1 MPGYNTHRI
10 FNYVIFIAIAAFALY
25 ESINLKQL
33 LALGIG
39 FYIGTDFLTP
49 DLDTESTAIKRL
61 GGFKILFLPYKWAF
75 AHRQSSHNIIY
86 GAVVRILY
94 ISIIILVLYYVLF
107 KSIPS
112 GTLFFSVY
120 SAYIIFFLIGIVIAN
135 ALHVLLDGIF

>member
-10 FNYVIFIAIAAFALY
+10 FNYVIFIAIAALALY
-25 ESINLKQL
+25 ESINPKQL
-33 LALGIG
+33 LALSIG

-61 GGFKILFLPYKWAF
+61 GRFKILFLPYKWAF
-75 AHRQSSHNIIY
+75 THRQSSHNIVY

-94 ISIIILVLYYVLF
+94 VSIIILVLYYVLF

-112 GTLFFSVY
+112 GTLFFSAY
-120 SAYIIFFLIGIVIAN
+120 SAYIILFLIGIVIAN